1 MSRATEMMY
10 CEACNAD
17 LVSGDLG
24 TPTTRGGHL
33 CRACTPKLS
42 QVVAEYNV
50 ALTKGR
56 SFIAYGFAT
65 RAAMQ
70 ARLRDMV
77 NELTTL
83 GDCNI
88 AVPL

>member
-1 MSRATEMMY
+1 MSSIDEVMF
-10 CEACNAD
+10 CEACED
-17 LVSGDLG
+17 LLNTGDLG

-33 CRACTPKLS
+33 CRHCSPKLS
-42 QVVAEYNV
+42 EAVAEYN
-50 ALTKGR
+50 AA
-56 SFIAYGFAT
+56 IASGERFKDYGFT
-65 RAAMQ
+65 SIGEMK

-77 NELTTL
+77 HELTTL